1 MKKLTMTIP
10 EEVHKKLKLLAI
22 QEDRTMA
29 GIIIEMIEGRYDG
42 LIDLP
47 KPKKAKTAKQA

>member
-10 EEVHKKLKLLAI
+10 EEIHKKLKLLAI

-29 GIIIEMIEGRYDG
+29 SIVIECIEARYDG
-42 LIDLP
+42 AIDLP
-47 KPKKAKTAKQA
+47 APKNMKKISSS